1 MELLSKRMM
10 TFAII
15 LFSLIVFVQ
24 YIVST
29 NNYYLILPAL
39 IFLVVILLLIST
51 IPENKENKSSSVA
64 GVITIPTNN
73 VSKKADTID
82 EVETTIPDP
91 IQSGYDIPLM

>member
-1 MELLSKRMM
+1 MM

-73 VSKKADTID
+73 VSEKADTID